1 MTDHPPLILT
11 LELDPDSFRWLDDLR
26 RKHFPP
32 ERNVLSAHL
41 TLFHKLDL
49 SQIASIGAALRDRPA
64 IIPLSF
70 SGLRSLG
77 GGVAITVTSPA
88 LLALR
93 AKLVAAVDGGLTA
106 QDQQGFRP
114 HVTIQNKVTAASA
127 RALLDAL
134 QADFKPR
141 DGQGIGLQV
150 WRYLG
155 GPWALH
161 ERLEFG

>member
-11 LELDPDSFRWLDDLR
+11 LELDPNSFGWLDDLR

-49 SQIASIGAALRDRPA
+49 SQIAAIGAALRDRPA

-93 AKLVAAVDGGLTA
+93 AKLVAAVDGDLTA
-106 QDQQGFRP
+106 QDRQGFRP
-114 HVTIQNKVTAASA
+114 HVTIQNKVAPKVA
-127 RALLDAL
+127 RALASSLE
-134 QADFKPR
+134 
-141 DGQGIGLQV
+141 QGF
-150 WRYLG
+150 RHAR
-155 GPWALH
+155 PAPP
-161 ERLEFG
+161 